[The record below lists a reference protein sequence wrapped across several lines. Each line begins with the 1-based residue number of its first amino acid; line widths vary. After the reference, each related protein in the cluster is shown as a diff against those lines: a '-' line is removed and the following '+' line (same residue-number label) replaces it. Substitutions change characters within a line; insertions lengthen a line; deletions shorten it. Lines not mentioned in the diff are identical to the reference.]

1 MHIGSFYT
9 LPVGL
14 MLLLQIVDPQLRN
27 IPVDRERLRRFHAE
41 LECALDRLEDTFLS
55 AGCSYIA
62 GSDDVTLA
70 DVVAVCQ
77 LTQAAAAGYDVVRAR
92 PQVAAWLP
100 RIKTR
105 LEPHFDVLSA
115 PLYDAKKGLQG
126 RFYQCESFDL

>member
-1 MHIGSFYT
+1 MW
-9 LPVGL
+9 
-14 MLLLQIVDPQLRN
+14 QIVDPQLRN
-27 IPVDRERLRRFHAE
+27 IPVDRERLRRFQAE
-41 LECALDRLEDTFLS
+41 LERALDRLEDTFLS
-55 AGCSYIA
+55 AGCAYIA
-62 GSDDVTLA
+62 GRDDPTLA

-77 LTQAAAAGYDVVRAR
+77 LTQAAAAGHDVVCAR

-105 LEPHFDVLSA
+105 LEPHFDIISA

>member
-1 MHIGSFYT
+1 MGI
-9 LPVGL
+9 
-14 MLLLQIVDPQLRN
+14 LLWQIVDPQLRN
-27 IPVDRERLRRFHAE
+27 IPVDRERLRRFQAE
-41 LECALDRLEDTFLS
+41 LERALDRLEDTFLS
-55 AGCSYIA
+55 AGSAYIA
-62 GSDDVTLA
+62 GSDDPTLA

-77 LTQAAAAGYDVVRAR
+77 LTQAAAAEYDVVRAR
-92 PQVAAWLP
+92 PQLSAWLP